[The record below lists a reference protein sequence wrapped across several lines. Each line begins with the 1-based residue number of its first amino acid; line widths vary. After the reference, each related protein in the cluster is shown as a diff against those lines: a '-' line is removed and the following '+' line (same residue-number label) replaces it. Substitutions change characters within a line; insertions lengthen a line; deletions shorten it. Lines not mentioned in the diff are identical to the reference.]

1 MTFHGEGGKTGWL
14 VALTAVFVTVCII
27 FGAVYSVRQA
37 RFIDKLRFYGG
48 VESVIIESS
57 EILHPYPDWEQSD
70 LSGLGGDG
78 SGRAGGAA

>member
-1 MTFHGEGGKTGWL
+1 MVSGTDSGICHRLQHFWGGL
-14 VALTAVFVTVCII
+14 V
-27 FGAVYSVRQA
+27 RMQA

-70 LSGLGGDG
+70 LSGLGEDG